1 MSEQIPAT
9 PREAVENAEETV
21 ELKARIMKVLER
33 AGIADAPLVLM
44 RGGGIG
50 IEALDEESRKR
61 QHELIEQ
68 QSKHIVALTQHN
80 EAVTRL
86 LEGFVELSEPEQGG
100 WLAAAQGVLTNGGM
114 TFVLKRPEELAIDL
128 GMIVAEEI
136 LDTYPIRQA
145 EDGNI
150 RFPSEPDAS
159 TWQMFGRI
167 VARLLGKAKLVVP
180 AAVAKGELRRLIGP
194 AGGDGQSALLEPVA
208 AIQIPHECYT
218 ALLDSGFKDGEIV
231 QVGILDPMSGK
242 QPPAAML
249 EPTEGET
256 H

>member
-1 MSEQIPAT
+1 MPQA
-9 PREAVENAEETV
+9 PRVV
-21 ELKARIMKVLER
+21 
-33 AGIADAPLVLM
+33 P
-44 RGGGIG
+44 IG
-50 IEALDEESRKR
+50 IPVDALARAAYMSY
-61 QHELIEQ
+61 
-68 QSKHIVALTQHN
+68 
-80 EAVTRL
+80 AVTKL
-86 LEGFVELSEPEQGG
+86 KNEEGLDPEKRPEDQVTPFVDLPETEQGG

-114 TFVLKRPEELAIDL
+114 TFVLKRPEELAIAL

-136 LDTYPIRQA
+136 LATYPIRQA

-150 RFPSEPDAS
+150 RFPAEPDAG

-208 AIQIPHECYT
+208 AIQIPHECYS

-231 QVGILDPMSGK
+231 QVGILDPMSGQ
-242 QPPAAML
+242 QPPDAML
-249 EPTEGET
+249 EPTEGEA

>member
-1 MSEQIPAT
+1 MAQAPRVVPIGIPAD
-9 PREAVENAEETV
+9 A
-21 ELKARIMKVLER
+21 LARAAYM
-33 AGIADAPLVLM
+33 
-44 RGGGIG
+44 
-50 IEALDEESRKR
+50 SY
-61 QHELIEQ
+61 
-68 QSKHIVALTQHN
+68 
-80 EAVTRL
+80 AVTVLKNTDGLDPDKRP
-86 LEGFVELSEPEQGG
+86 EEQVTAFVDLTEPEQGG

-114 TFVLKRPEELAIDL
+114 IFVLKRPEELAIDL

-150 RFPSEPDAS
+150 RFPSEPDAT

-194 AGGDGQSALLEPVA
+194 AGGDGQSPLLEPVA
-208 AIQIPHECYT
+208 AIQIPNDCYS

-242 QPPAAML
+242 QPPDAML
-249 EPTEGET
+249 EPTEGEA